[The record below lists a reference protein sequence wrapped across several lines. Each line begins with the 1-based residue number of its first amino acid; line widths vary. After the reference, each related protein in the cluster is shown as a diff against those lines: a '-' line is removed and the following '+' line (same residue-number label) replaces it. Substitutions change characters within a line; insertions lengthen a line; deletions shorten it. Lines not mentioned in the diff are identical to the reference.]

1 MEAEAG
7 KRKAPEPSEPSA
19 GEGLPESKW
28 TKEQVA
34 QWLGENGFEALKDVL
49 APLDGML
56 LLELTEA
63 RLKEYGGILGAALF
77 DKLHPAEEAPGT

>member
-19 GEGLPESKW
+19 GEGLPESGW

-34 QWLGENGFEALKDVL
+34 DWLRSSDYAGMQDALQGVNGK
-49 APLDGML
+49 ML
-56 LLELTEA
+56 LGFSEEQ
-63 RLKEYGGILGAALF
+63 LKGSGGMVGVALYNQ
-77 DKLHPAEEAPGT
+77 LHPAEDERGT